1 MKIRKYCFAVAV
13 VGAVGLSFA
22 IVAERYPSIYSFEN
36 VTWSDAGGWKVDQVQ
51 TFRPII
57 AEASGSTYTDSIG
70 FDSVAG
76 L

>member
-1 MKIRKYCFAVAV
+1 MKVRKYCFAVAV
-13 VGAVGLSFA
+13 VGLSAA
-22 IVAERYPSIYSFEN
+22 IVAERCPSIYSFEN

-51 TFRPII
+51 TFSQIT
-57 AEASGSTYTDSIG
+57 AEASGSTYTDSVG